1 MTAAAAPRRKMTLE
15 EWAALPEDEPGELV
29 DGELVDEEMP
39 SFVHEVVVAWLIAC
53 LRAWARPR
61 GGFVAA
67 SGVKLRVSS
76 RRGRMAD
83 VVAYF
88 RRGRVEATGLVTVA
102 PDIAIEIVSPSPRDQ
117 KRDRIEKLD
126 EYAAFGVKYYWLVDP
141 QLRAIEVLALGADGR
156 YVHAQNITTGT
167 ADVVGCDDLRL
178 DADDL
183 WRDVEAAEAE
193 DGSA

>member
-1 MTAAAAPRRKMTLE
+1 MWSRTSGGDASKRR
-15 EWAALPEDEPGELV
+15 G
-29 DGELVDEEMP
+29 
-39 SFVHEVVVAWLIAC
+39 
-53 LRAWARPR
+53 
-61 GGFVAA
+61 
-67 SGVKLRVSS
+67 SS
-76 RRGRMAD
+76 RSLPSPPSPRD
-83 VVAYF
+83 Q
-88 RRGRVEATGLVTVA
+88 VTVA

>member
-67 SGVKLRVSS
+67 SGVKRRVSS
-76 RRGRMAD
+76 RRAHHRVGPGGHPGD
-83 VVAYF
+83 
-88 RRGRVEATGLVTVA
+88 RRTAERR
-102 PDIAIEIVSPSPRDQ
+102 DIA
-117 KRDRIEKLD
+117 KK
-126 EYAAFGVKYYWLVDP
+126 K
-141 QLRAIEVLALGADGR
+141 
-156 YVHAQNITTGT
+156 
-167 ADVVGCDDLRL
+167 
-178 DADDL
+178 
-183 WRDVEAAEAE
+183 
-193 DGSA
+193 